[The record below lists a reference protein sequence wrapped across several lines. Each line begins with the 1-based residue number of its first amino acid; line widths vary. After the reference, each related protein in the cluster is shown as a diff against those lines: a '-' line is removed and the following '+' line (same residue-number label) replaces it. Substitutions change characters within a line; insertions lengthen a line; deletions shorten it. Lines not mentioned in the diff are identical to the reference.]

1 MSATEED
8 IRRGGEST
16 SVLLMRARQ
25 GEPLAREELAGR
37 YLVILKRWAHGRLP
51 AKVHGYVDTDDL
63 VQSTLAR
70 AFRKLNEFEQRG
82 EGAFLAYLRQILL
95 NQIRDEAR
103 RAKRTPDLV
112 EATDELP
119 ATGRSPIEE
128 VIGTDV
134 LERYESALAQLN
146 EKQRNAVILRIEL
159 GYRYRELAEALELPS
174 PNAARMLVARALV
187 QLGGMLRDHGHE

>member
-1 MSATEED
+1 MNETQEEV
-8 IRRGGEST
+8 RRGGEST

-37 YLVILKRWAHGRLP
+37 YLAILKRWAHGRLP

-70 AFRKLNEFEQRG
+70 AFQRLSQFEQRG

-103 RAKRTPDLV
+103 RGKRAPDTV
-112 EATDELP
+112 EVPEDLP
-119 ATGRSPIEE
+119 SKGRSPIEE
-128 VIGTDV
+128 VIGTDL
-134 LERYESALAQLN
+134 LEGYEAALAQLTEN
-146 EKQRNAVILRIEL
+146 QRNAVILRIEL
-159 GYRYRELAEALELPS
+159 GYRYREVAEAMELPS

-187 QLGGMLRDHGHE
+187 QLGGILRNHGRE

>member
-1 MSATEED
+1 MSV
-8 IRRGGEST
+8 EST
-16 SVLLMRARQ
+16 SVLLLRARQ

-37 YLVILKRWAHGRLP
+37 YLTILKRWAHGRLP

-103 RAKRTPDLV
+103 RGKRTPDMV
-112 EATDELP
+112 GMPEDLP
-119 ATGRSPIEE
+119 AKGRSPIEE
-128 VIGTDV
+128 MIGADV
-134 LERYESALAQLN
+134 LAGYEAALARLTEN
-146 EKQRNAVILRIEL
+146 QRNAVILRIEL
-159 GYRYRELAEALELPS
+159 GYRYREVAEAMELPS

-187 QLGGMLRDHGHE
+187 QLAAMLRNHGRE